1 MAKKF
6 DLVEAL
12 RSRGFTDLPIEGT
25 VHSACKGGLILRRE
39 WSREVEVV
47 WYGKQTITYAVQVFV
62 NVAAEV
68 CEVTYVKDGITYKVR
83 WYDTTSKRT
92 YNAIV
97 ETARCAGWEF

>member
-6 DLVEAL
+6 DLAEAL
-12 RSRGFTDLPIEGT
+12 KLHGFAVKDY
-25 VHSACKGGLILRRE
+25 HGGGGAVILRRK
-39 WSREVEVV
+39 WYQEVEVV